1 MNARQRLTKGYA
13 AAPNDSRFRLL
24 PSDMNV
30 LDVADRARAAGFV
43 FISSSRWGWGKRDLA
58 NWLVH
63 DYRPAVLA
71 ASARPRTEASSA
83 KADEPSTT
91 KLVASAR
98 RRVVEMLADCCT
110 SWAGTDFASESIENG
125 IVIGVSD
132 DAGTIGYAPVHQGR
146 MRLVDRVASLFI
158 ADFLTRPRDYEQLVV
173 CGSCDEVSFKWDEIH
188 EDGCES
194 RGPRSGVVLRP
205 RYHKTTHPGLGKR

>member
-1 MNARQRLTKGYA
+1 MRPTKGYA
-13 AAPNDSRFRLL
+13 TAPNDPRFRLL
-24 PSDMNV
+24 PRGTTV

-43 FISSSRWGWGKRDLA
+43 FVSSSRWGWGKRDLA

-71 ASARPRTEASSA
+71 APARPRTEASASN
-83 KADEPSTT
+83 ADEASAT
-91 KLVASAR
+91 KLASAAR
-98 RRVVEMLADCCT
+98 RRVVEMLGDAT
-110 SWAGTDFASESIENG
+110 TEWAGTEFATESVEG
-125 IVIGVSD
+125 GLVIGVSD
-132 DAGTIGYAPVHQGR
+132 EAGGIGYAPVHQAR

-188 EDGCES
+188 EDGCEA
-194 RGPRSGVVLRP
+194 RGPRSGMVVRA
-205 RYHKTTHPGLGKR
+205 RQRQSTHKGMGRF